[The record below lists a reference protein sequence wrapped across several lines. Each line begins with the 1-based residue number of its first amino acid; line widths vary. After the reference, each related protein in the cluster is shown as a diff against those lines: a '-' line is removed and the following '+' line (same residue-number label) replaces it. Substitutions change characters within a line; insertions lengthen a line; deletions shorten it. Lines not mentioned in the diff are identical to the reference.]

1 VSKLPIAARIYVVLL
16 STSGLALAALAAV
29 RIPHAVAYECL
40 PFILLSA
47 LASTMRVRLL
57 PLALRSR
64 SEQSGAAEMSV
75 AFAFTFTAVL
85 LGSHHP
91 DALGGA
97 YPGALAGLA
106 SGLASSLLFTSRRHP
121 LYRIAFNGASLV
133 WSAWIAALVLAR
145 FGPASSGGPLWRT
158 VLALAGS
165 TYAYY
170 LVNTMSVAGAVS
182 LTQRI
187 PFWSTWSEGFLW
199 TAAPGYFVGALA
211 AAGIAYYYGQ
221 VHLLSFAV
229 TLPALYLSY
238 RSYKAYIG
246 KVEETQTRL
255 EEVQALYKESLQLVT
270 QAEKLASIGRLAGGV
285 AHEINNP
292 LMVILGRAELALMD
306 VPEDHASAADLEIII
321 SETKRIAN
329 IVKNLLRFSR
339 QDQQDS
345 LLPIDVNE
353 TVDRAVELTRY
364 QLTVDNIVVETR
376 YASGLPTVMGNAGQ
390 IQQVCTNIIINAYQA
405 MGVRGGRLLI
415 ETVRAVDQVEIR
427 FSDSGCGIPAD
438 HLKRIF
444 EPFYTTKAEHE
455 GTGLGLAVSYG
466 IIADHGGSIT
476 VDSVV
481 GQGSQFTVH
490 LPTAAPIPLAD
501 GVLGADPGIAL
512 VGTR

>member
-1 VSKLPIAARIYVVLL
+1 VSKLPLPARIYVILL
-16 STSGLALAALAAV
+16 SASGLILAAIAAA
-29 RIPHAVAYECL
+29 RIPRAVALECL

-64 SEQSGAAEMSV
+64 SETSGAAEMSV
-75 AFAFTFTAVL
+75 AFAFSYTAIL
-85 LGSHHP
+85 
-91 DALGGA
+91 LGGA
-97 YPGALAGLA
+97 YAGALAALA
-106 SGLASSLLFTSRRHP
+106 SGLTSSLLFTSRRHP

-133 WSAWIAALVLAR
+133 WSAWVSAIVLTRLGGSFPDGPMWRNVLAV
-145 FGPASSGGPLWRT
+145 A
-158 VLALAGS
+158 AS

-170 LVNTMSVAGAVS
+170 LVNTMSVAGAVA

-211 AAGIAYYYGQ
+211 AAGIAYYYAQ

-229 TLPALYLSY
+229 TLPALFLSY

-246 KVEETQTRL
+246 KVEETQARL

-306 VPEDHASAADLEIII
+306 VPEGHASAADLEIII

-339 QDQQDS
+339 QDQQES
-345 LLPIDVNE
+345 LLPVDVNE

-364 QLTVDNIVVETR
+364 QLTVENILVETR
-376 YASGLPTVMGNAGQ
+376 YAPDLPTVMGNAGQ
-390 IQQVCTNIIINAYQA
+390 LQQVFTNIIINAYQA
-405 MGVRGGRLLI
+405 MGMHGGRLLI
-415 ETVRAVDQVEIR
+415 ETGRAADHVEVR
-427 FSDSGCGIPAD
+427 FSDSGCGIPSD

-455 GTGLGLAVSYG
+455 GTGLGLSVSYG

-481 GQGSQFTVH
+481 GAGSQFTVR
-490 LPTAAPIPLAD
+490 LPTAAPIPLAEP
-501 GVLGADPGIAL
+501 VLGSGAGVAL
-512 VGTR
+512 ATAR

>member
-1 VSKLPIAARIYVVLL
+1 MSKLPIPARVYVVLL
-16 STSGLALAALAAV
+16 SVSGLALAALAAV
-29 RIPHAVAYECL
+29 RIPRDVAQQCL

-47 LASTMRVRLL
+47 IASTMRVRLL

-75 AFAFTFTAVL
+75 AFAFSYTAVL
-85 LGSHHP
+85 
-91 DALGGA
+91 LGGA

-121 LYRIAFNGASLV
+121 VYRIAFNGACLV
-133 WSAWIAALVLAR
+133 WSAWIAALVLGR
-145 FGPASSGGPLWRT
+145 IGHVIPGGPLWRS
-158 VLALAGS
+158 VLAVAAS

-182 LTQRI
+182 LSQRL

-211 AAGIAYYYGQ
+211 AAGIAYYYAQ

-246 KVEETQTRL
+246 KVEETQARL

-306 VPEDHASAADLEIII
+306 VPEEHAIANDLEIII

-339 QDQQDS
+339 QDQHQS
-345 LLPIDVNE
+345 VLPADVNE

-364 QLTVDNIVVETR
+364 QMTVDNIVVETH
-376 YASGLPTVMGNAGQ
+376 YAPDLPAVMGHAGQ
-390 IQQVCTNIIINAYQA
+390 LQQVFTNIIINAYQA

-415 ETVRAVDQVEIR
+415 ETGRVADQVEIR

-455 GTGLGLAVSYG
+455 GTGLGLSVSYG

-476 VDSVV
+476 ADSVV
-481 GQGSQFTVH
+481 GQGSQFTVR
-490 LPTAAPIPLAD
+490 LPMAAPMPLAD
-501 GVLGADPGIAL
+501 PVLDSARVPLAAA
-512 VGTR
+512 R

>member
-1 VSKLPIAARIYVVLL
+1 MSKLPFAARIYVVLL
-16 STSGLALAALAAV
+16 STSGLALAAVAAA

-75 AFAFTFTAVL
+75 AFAFSYTAVL
-85 LGSHHP
+85 
-91 DALGGA
+91 LGGA

-106 SGLASSLLFTSRRHP
+106 SGIASSLLFTSRRPP

-133 WSAWIAALVLAR
+133 WSAWIAALVVGWI
-145 FGPASSGGPLWRT
+145 GPAFSGGPLWRA
-158 VLALAGS
+158 VMAVAAS

-182 LTQRI
+182 LTQRL

-199 TAAPGYFVGALA
+199 TAAPGYFLGALA
-211 AAGIAYYYGQ
+211 AAGIAFYYAQ
-221 VHLLSFAV
+221 VHLLSFVV

-306 VPEDHASAADLEIII
+306 VPEEQAMAKDLEIII

-376 YASGLPTVMGNAGQ
+376 YAPDLPTVLGNAGQ

-405 MGVRGGRLLI
+405 IGARGGRLLI
-415 ETVRAVDQVEIR
+415 ETSRAANSVQIR

-455 GTGLGLAVSYG
+455 GTGLGLSVSYG
-466 IIADHGGSIT
+466 IIADHGGSIS

-481 GQGSQFTVH
+481 GQGSQFTVY
-490 LPTAAPIPLAD
+490 LPTAAPMPLSAP
-501 GVLGADPGIAL
+501 VAEPDPRLAL
-512 VGTR
+512 TAAR

>member
-1 VSKLPIAARIYVVLL
+1 VSKLPLSARIYVVLL
-16 STSGLALAALAAV
+16 SVSGLMLAAMAAM
-29 RIPHAVAYECL
+29 RITRPVLNECL

-47 LASTMRVRLL
+47 VASTMRVRLL
-57 PLALRSR
+57 PLALRTR
-64 SEQSGAAEMSV
+64 SETSGAAEMSV
-75 AFAFTFTAVL
+75 AFAFSYTAVL
-85 LGSHHP
+85 LG
-91 DALGGA
+91 GG
-97 YPGALAGLA
+97 YPGALAALA
-106 SGLASSLLFTSRRHP
+106 SGLSSSLLFTSRRHP
-121 LYRIAFNGASLV
+121 FYRIAFNGASLV
-133 WSAWIAALVLAR
+133 WSAWIAAMVLHRVGGTFPHGLMWRNVLAV
-145 FGPASSGGPLWRT
+145 A
-158 VLALAGS
+158 AS

-170 LVNTMSVAGAVS
+170 LVNTMSVAGAVALS
-182 LTQRI
+182 QRI

-211 AAGIAYYYGQ
+211 AAGIAFYYAQ

-246 KVEETQTRL
+246 KVEETQARL
-255 EEVQALYKESLQLVT
+255 EEVQALYKESLLLVT

-339 QDQQDS
+339 QDQQES
-345 LLPIDVNE
+345 LLPADVNE

-364 QLTVDNIVVETR
+364 QLTVENILVETR
-376 YASGLPTVMGNAGQ
+376 YAPDLPMVMGNAGQ
-390 IQQVCTNIIINAYQA
+390 LQQVFTNIIINAYQA
-405 MGVRGGRLLI
+405 MGAQGGRLLI
-415 ETVRAVDQVEIR
+415 ETGKVAGFVEAR
-427 FSDSGCGIPAD
+427 FSDSGCGIPTD

-455 GTGLGLAVSYG
+455 GTGLGLSVSYG

-481 GQGSQFTVH
+481 GAGSQFTVR
-490 LPTAAPIPLAD
+490 LPTAPSIPLAEP
-501 GVLGADPGIAL
+501 VLGVGAGMAL
-512 VGTR
+512 ASTH